1 MASYIWP
8 LPRSSGIVATPEVMR
23 AGKEPS
29 PRDRSMGAP
38 WMAEISLFPSKTPTD
53 HAGKYRFS
61 KNQFTKAG
69 GSSKAVS
76 QRALVWDKS
85 DRVSNRIVM

>member
-1 MASYIWP
+1 MSE
-8 LPRSSGIVATPEVMR
+8 LTMDKLVSLCKG
-23 AGKEPS
+23 
-29 PRDRSMGAP
+29 
-38 WMAEISLFPSKTPTD
+38 LFPSKTPTD

-61 KNQFTKAG
+61 KNQSTKAG